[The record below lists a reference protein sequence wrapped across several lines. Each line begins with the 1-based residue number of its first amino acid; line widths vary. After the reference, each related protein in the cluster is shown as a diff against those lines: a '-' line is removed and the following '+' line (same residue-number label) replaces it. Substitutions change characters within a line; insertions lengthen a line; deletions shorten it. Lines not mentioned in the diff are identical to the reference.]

1 MVPDLPAIECD
12 ASQIQQVIL
21 ALTSNALEACESG
34 GSVRVEATTGP
45 GPEEVQLRVQDDG
58 RGISPELLDRI
69 FEPFFT
75 TKEETSGVG
84 LGLAVVYG
92 IVQRH
97 HGSVQVESE
106 LGRGARFTVRLPV
119 RQPAQTSQGGRS

>member
-1 MVPDLPAIECD
+1 
-12 ASQIQQVIL
+12 
-21 ALTSNALEACESG
+21 
-34 GSVRVEATTGP
+34 VEATTGP